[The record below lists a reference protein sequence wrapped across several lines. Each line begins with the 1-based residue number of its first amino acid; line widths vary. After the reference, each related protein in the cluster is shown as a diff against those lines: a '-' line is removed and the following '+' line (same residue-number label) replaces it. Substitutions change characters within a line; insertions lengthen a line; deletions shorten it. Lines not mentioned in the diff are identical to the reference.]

1 MELLILGIISV
12 ISKKVTTNGYNLMMK
27 EFANSTLLIYS
38 LNVLVDNIGEDK
50 VRVLIF

>member
-27 EFANSTLLIYS
+27 EFVNLTLQIYK